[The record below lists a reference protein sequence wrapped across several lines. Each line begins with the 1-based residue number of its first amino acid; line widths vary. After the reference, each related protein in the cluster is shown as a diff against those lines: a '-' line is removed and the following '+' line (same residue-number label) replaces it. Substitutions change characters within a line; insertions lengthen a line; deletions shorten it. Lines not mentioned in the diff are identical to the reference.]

1 MSILSRP
8 YFHDEPA
15 AFAFLEG
22 LLWADGT
29 QCPKCGTVDEAGK
42 LEGVR
47 SKASEKNPTGTERHG
62 LWKCYACRQQFTVRV
77 GTVFESAHIPLHKM
91 LQAVYLLSSSKKGI
105 SAHQV
110 HRALEITY
118 KSAWFL
124 CHRIREAM
132 REGKV
137 PRLGGE
143 GKHVE
148 IDETYI
154 GGRDKNKHAHKRPK
168 VGRGG
173 ITKEVAFSLVER
185 DGKVRSHHIPN
196 VTAKTLRPILAEQI
210 HADTMVHS
218 DTGGSRPAT
227 MFKNHGMVNHGIGE
241 YVRGEISTNTVEG
254 YFSILTRGI
263 VGTCH
268 HVSPQH
274 LKRYLA
280 EFDFRYNNRLALEID
295 DARRAETALTG
306 IVGKR
311 LTYRQPKA

>member
-8 YFHDEPA
+8 YFHDEAA
-15 AFAFLEG
+15 AFQFLES
-22 LLWADGT
+22 LLWASGPV
-29 QCPKCGTVDEAGK
+29 CPKCGTVGEAGK

-47 SKASEKNPTGTERHG
+47 SKASAKNPEGVTRVG

-105 SAHQV
+105 SAHQI

-132 REGKV
+132 REGK
-137 PRLGGE
+137 LSTFGGE
-143 GKHVE
+143 GMTVE

-154 GGRDKNKHAHKRPK
+154 GGKEKNKHAHKRTK
-168 VGRGG
+168 GNIGG
-173 ITKEVAFSLVER
+173 TGKEITLSLVER
-185 DGKVRSHHIPN
+185 GGRVRSHHIAS
-196 VTAKTLRPILAEQI
+196 VTAKTLKPILEAQI
-210 HADTMVHS
+210 HADTAVYS
-218 DTGGSRPAT
+218 DMGGARSAT
-227 MFKNHGMVNHGIGE
+227 MFKTHGMVNHSIGE
-241 YVRGEISTNTVEG
+241 YVRGEIHTNTVEG
-254 YFSILTRGI
+254 FFSLLKRGI
-263 VGTCH
+263 TGTYH

-280 EFDFRYNNRLALEID
+280 EFDFRYNERKIPDADRTAAAL
-295 DARRAETALTG
+295 RG
-306 IVGKR
+306 ITGKR
-311 LTYRQPKA
+311 LTYKSAD

>member
-8 YFHDEPA
+8 YFHDEAA

-22 LLWADGT
+22 ILWADGIV
-29 QCPKCGTVDEAGK
+29 CPKCGAIGEAGA
-42 LEGVR
+42 LEGV
-47 SKASEKNPTGTERHG
+47 KGKNGQPRLG
-62 LWKCYACRQQFTVRV
+62 LKKCYVCRQQFTVRV

-105 SAHQV
+105 SAHQI

-137 PRLGGE
+137 PPLGGE

-185 DGKVRSHHIPN
+185 GGKVRSHHIPN
-196 VTAKTLRPILAEQI
+196 VTGKTLRPILEEQI

-218 DTGGSRPAT
+218 DTGGSRSAT

-241 YVRGEISTNTVEG
+241 YVRGEVSTNTVEG
-254 YFSILTRGI
+254 YFSILKRGI
-263 VGTCH
+263 TGTYPC
-268 HVSPQH
+268 Q
-274 LKRYLA
+274 
-280 EFDFRYNNRLALEID
+280 
-295 DARRAETALTG
+295 RRAFEAVSG
-306 IVGKR
+306 GV
-311 LTYRQPKA
+311 

>member
-8 YFHDEPA
+8 YFHDEAA
-15 AFAFLEG
+15 AFTFLES
-22 LLWADGT
+22 LLWADGAV
-29 QCPKCGTVDEAGK
+29 CPKCGTIGQAGK

-47 SKASEKNPTGTERHG
+47 SKGSKKNPEGVERHG

-105 SAHQV
+105 SAHQI

-132 REGKV
+132 RARNL
-137 PRLGGE
+137 PPMGGE
-143 GKHVE
+143 GKTVE

-154 GGRDKNKHAHKRPK
+154 GGKDKNKHAHKRPK
-168 VGRGG
+168 IGRGG
-173 ITKEVAFSLVER
+173 ISKEIAFSLVER
-185 DGKVRSHHIPN
+185 GGKVRSHHVPT
-196 VTAKTLRPILAEQI
+196 VTAKTLKPILEEQI
-210 HADTMVHS
+210 HADTTVYS
-218 DTGGSRPAT
+218 DMGGARPAR
-227 MFKNHGMVNHGIGE
+227 MFAKHGMVNHGISE
-241 YVRGEISTNTVEG
+241 YVRGEIRTNTIEG
-254 YFSILTRGI
+254 YFSILKRGI
-263 VGTCH
+263 TGTYH

-280 EFDFRYNNRLALEID
+280 EFDFRYNERRVDDSERAKSALM
-295 DARRAETALTG
+295 G
-306 IVGKR
+306 ISGKR
-311 LTYRQPKA
+311 LTYKGPCGQ

>member
-8 YFHDEPA
+8 YFHDEAA
-15 AFAFLEG
+15 AFQFLEG
-22 LLWADGT
+22 LLWASGPV
-29 QCPKCGTVDEAGK
+29 CPKCGTVGEAGK
-42 LEGVR
+42 LEGVK
-47 SKASEKNPTGTERHG
+47 SKASAKNPEGVTRQG

-105 SAHQV
+105 SAHQI

-137 PRLGGE
+137 PPMGGE
-143 GKHVE
+143 GKTVE

-154 GGRDKNKHAHKRPK
+154 GGRDKNKHAHKRPR

-173 ITKEVAFSLVER
+173 ITKEIAFSLVER
-185 DGKVRSHHIPN
+185 GGKVRSHHVAN
-196 VTAKTLRPILAEQI
+196 VSGKTLRPILAEQLD
-210 HADTMVHS
+210 AASYVMS
-218 DTGGSRPAT
+218 DTGGARLA
-227 MFKNHGMVNHGIGE
+227 KDYAKHGMVNHGIGE
-241 YVRGEISTNTVEG
+241 YVRGEVSTNTVEG
-254 YFSILTRGI
+254 YFSILKRGI
-263 VGTCH
+263 NGVYH

-274 LKRYLA
+274 LKRYLT
-280 EFDFRYNNRLALEID
+280 EFDFRYNERAALGVE
-295 DARRAETALTG
+295 DAERASKALKG

-311 LTYRQPKA
+311 LTYKKPY

>member
-1 MSILSRP
+1 V
-8 YFHDEPA
+8 
-15 AFAFLEG
+15 G
-22 LLWADGT
+22 
-29 QCPKCGTVDEAGK
+29 EAGK

-47 SKASEKNPTGTERHG
+47 SKASEKNPQGVERHG

-105 SAHQV
+105 SAHQI

-137 PRLGGE
+137 PPMGGE
-143 GKHVE
+143 GKTVE

-154 GGRDKNKHAHKRPK
+154 GGLQKNKHKHKRQ
-168 VGRGG
+168 GG
-173 ITKEVAFSLVER
+173 TGGTGKEIAFSLVER
-185 DGKVRSHHIPN
+185 GGKVRSHHVPD
-196 VTAKTLRPILAEQI
+196 VSGKTLRPILAEQLD
-210 HADTMVHS
+210 AASTVMS
-218 DTGGSRPAT
+218 DTGGARLA
-227 MFKNHGMVNHGIGE
+227 KDYAKHGMVNHGIGE
-241 YVRGEISTNTVEG
+241 YVRGEVSTNTIES
-254 YFSILTRGI
+254 YFSILQRGI
-263 VGTCH
+263 VGTYH
-268 HVSPQH
+268 HVSAEH

-280 EFDFRYNNRLALEID
+280 EFDFRYNHRSALDIED
-295 DARRAETALTG
+295 PARAESALRG

-311 LTYRQPKA
+311 LTYKQPKA